1 VKTEARLPYLKPE
14 ELDDEQRELYDFH
27 LEAMKA
33 MPYVWL
39 TEDGELTG
47 PSNALIHTPEI
58 GKLFFPANRA
68 IMRNSIETV
77 GGRIHEIV
85 ALVMVGDAKAQ
96 YGIYGNTV
104 LAQEFGLSD
113 QKIAGILAG
122 QRPANLTTE
131 EEVAYDLASCLRD
144 PGPVPD
150 MVYGRAVEAFGEK
163 GYAALVYVAGMY
175 KMVGTILNAYDEPV
189 PSH

>member
-68 IMRNSIETV
+68 IMRNSI
-77 GGRIHEIV
+77 
-85 ALVMVGDAKAQ
+85 
-96 YGIYGNTV
+96 YGNTV
-104 LAQEFGLSD
+104 LAREFGLSD

-189 PSH
+189 PSR